1 MNLSDISK
9 IAKSTSK
16 LRDKF
21 HTDSKEHTEL
31 FFKDLAGEVIE
42 ATAAGIRYRDSDKT
56 CGIDKLGEELAD
68 VIITTLVIAARYDVD
83 IEAAVMDKLAYNIER
98 ESCCK
103 EPY

>member
-1 MNLSDISK
+1 MNLTDMSK

-21 HTDSKEHTEL
+21 YTDSQEHTEL
-31 FFKDLAGEVIE
+31 FFKDLAGEVVE
-42 ATAAGIRYRDSDKT
+42 ATAAGIRYRDSGKT

-68 VIITTLVIAARYDVD
+68 VIITTMVIAARYDVD
-83 IEAAVMDKLAYNIER
+83 LEKAVTDKLAYNIER
-98 ESCCK
+98 DNCK

>member
-1 MNLSDISK
+1 MNLTDMSK

-21 HTDSKEHTEL
+21 YTDSQEHTEL

-56 CGIDKLGEELAD
+56 RGKDELAGELAD
-68 VIITTLVIAARYDVD
+68 VIITTMVIAARYGIDLE
-83 IEAAVMDKLAYNIER
+83 EAVTDKLAYNIER
-98 ESCCK
+98 DNCK
-103 EPY
+103 EPF

>member
-1 MNLSDISK
+1 MNLTDMSK

-21 HTDSKEHTEL
+21 YTDSAEHTEL

-56 CGIDKLGEELAD
+56 RGIDKLGEELAD
-68 VIITTLVIAARYDVD
+68 VIITTMVIAARYGIDLE
-83 IEAAVMDKLAYNIER
+83 EAVTDKLSYNIER
-98 ESCCK
+98 DNCK

>member
-1 MNLSDISK
+1 MNLTDMSK

-21 HTDSKEHTEL
+21 YTDSADHTEL

-56 CGIDKLGEELAD
+56 CGKDKLAEELAD
-68 VIITTLVIAARYDVD
+68 VIITTMVIAARYGIDLE
-83 IEAAVMDKLAYNIER
+83 EAVTDKLAYNIER
-98 ESCCK
+98 DNCK

>member
-1 MNLSDISK
+1 MNLTDMSK

-21 HTDSKEHTEL
+21 YTDSQEHTEL

-56 CGIDKLGEELAD
+56 RGKDELAGELAD
-68 VIITTLVIAARYDVD
+68 VIITTMVIAARYGIDLE
-83 IEAAVMDKLAYNIER
+83 EAVTDKLAYNIER
-98 ESCCK
+98 DDCK

>member
-1 MNLSDISK
+1 MNLTDMSK

-21 HTDSKEHTEL
+21 YTDSQEHTEL
-31 FFKDLAGEVIE
+31 FFKDLVGEVIE

-56 CGIDKLGEELAD
+56 RGKDELAGELAD
-68 VIITTLVIAARYDVD
+68 VIITTMVIAARYGIDLE
-83 IEAAVMDKLAYNIER
+83 EAVTDKLAYNIER
-98 ESCCK
+98 DNCK